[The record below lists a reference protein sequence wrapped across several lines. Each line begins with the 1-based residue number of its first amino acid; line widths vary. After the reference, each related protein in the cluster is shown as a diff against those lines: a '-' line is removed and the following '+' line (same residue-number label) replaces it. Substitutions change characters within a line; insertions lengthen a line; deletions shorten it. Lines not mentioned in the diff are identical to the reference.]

1 MRGRIF
7 RVDTVEDEQA
17 GERWEAVVEDEQ
29 AWGDRSFLDD
39 IDEDEQVA

>member
-7 RVDTVEDEQA
+7 RVDT
-17 GERWEAVVEDEQ
+17 VEDEQ